1 MDQVD
6 KNQKYSDSSSCGGGG
21 GDDGGSGGIVMG
33 GFARSSKRPKQ
44 KKVPQRGL
52 GVAQLEKIRIEEQQK
67 KAPAAILSS
76 PPPPPPPSVSATNSS
91 ILSLPIPDYHHS
103 NPSSSSI
110 PFSSLS
116 QTDLS
121 LPNLIIRPTQ
131 NIGVKNSS
139 TPPLPKLWNSY
150 DYNLEKETCG
160 VDPGLAFRSNLNLP
174 YESDN
179 PIWPPPGFMTR
190 TQQYQHPS
198 HSMANVSSGTS
209 SSSSVINFQMEPP
222 SNQSYYGNY
231 TPMWPEEE
239 KMVGMKRPY
248 PFSLDNPPGPSFNYK
263 FPTPVAPIRSDESA
277 SCGNGGTFNFDAG
290 DTIYREGP
298 SCSTSNSKLNNP
310 KQSFKENEVVYGDFL
325 KLAPPTTA
333 STCPSSKFKHPSACL
348 ASYNHKFPDFESLP
362 YQGSIQ
368 DPIVQAGLSQLN
380 QQQPF
385 YSFFPPTKVQIDRAT
400 TTMNN
405 CNGEVGESVDLNL
418 KL

>member
-6 KNQKYSDSSSCGGGG
+6 KNQKYSNSSSGGG
-21 GDDGGSGGIVMG
+21 GDDGGSGSGSGGIVMG

-52 GVAQLEKIRIEEQQK
+52 GVAQLEKIRLEEQQK
-67 KAPAAILSS
+67 KASAAILSP

-131 NIGVKNSS
+131 NIGVINSS

-150 DYNLEKETCG
+150 DYNLEKETSG

-179 PIWPPPGFMTR
+179 PFWPPPGFMPR

-198 HSMANVSSGTS
+198 HSMVNL
-209 SSSSVINFQMEPP
+209 F
-222 SNQSYYGNY
+222 
-231 TPMWPEEE
+231 
-239 KMVGMKRPY
+239 
-248 PFSLDNPPGPSFNYK
+248 
-263 FPTPVAPIRSDESA
+263 
-277 SCGNGGTFNFDAG
+277 
-290 DTIYREGP
+290 
-298 SCSTSNSKLNNP
+298 
-310 KQSFKENEVVYGDFL
+310 
-325 KLAPPTTA
+325 
-333 STCPSSKFKHPSACL
+333 
-348 ASYNHKFPDFESLP
+348 ASYALFLI
-362 YQGSIQ
+362 SIW
-368 DPIVQAGLSQLN
+368 
-380 QQQPF
+380 F
-385 YSFFPPTKVQIDRAT
+385 
-400 TTMNN
+400 
-405 CNGEVGESVDLNL
+405 CNIFLVLD
-418 KL
+418 